1 MDVLER
7 LPDAEL
13 EVMQALW
20 AQKTFWPQR
29 AGNFSKSSTAAPCP
43 AWWPR

>member
-13 EVMQALW
+13 GVMQALW
-20 AQKTFWPQR
+20 AEETSP
-29 AGNFSKSSTAAPCP
+29 AAS
-43 AWWPR
+43 ADL